1 MPSVLNPVKPEEID
15 TSVKLLANLTTAFIQ
30 RAQDITAEYAADRGV
45 GSLGGF
51 AASLPLRDNGAQ
63 VTAAQVKDWDD
74 AVAAVNAGL
83 AALNLT
89 ANIAAIRK
97 AR

>member
-1 MPSVLNPVKPEEID
+1 MPSILNPTRPEEID
-15 TSVKLLANLTTAFIQ
+15 LAVSQLATLTTTFIS
-30 RAQDITAEYAADRGV
+30 RAQDIIAEYAADRGV